1 MISERWLSALAAFTL
16 STLALADAYPRTHQT
31 HDFFAVHLNLS
42 IVSPEKL
49 ANHLK
54 ARYEGQIGEL
64 TDHHKFSVMK
74 SKTGPVDACLPA
86 ISGPLG
92 HINCINGVLWSQILT
107 PGVQLRHKRVPQP
120 PVAHLNTTDWVED
133 VSAVQTRSRVSSAL
147 GITDPLF
154 NSQWHLFN
162 TVQLKQDMNVT
173 GAWLEGVTGKGT
185 VTAIIDD
192 GLDFHSNDLNNNYF
206 PAGSYNFVENSK
218 EPDPKHVNQT
228 HGTRCAGE
236 IAAGKNGICGLGMA
250 YDGKIAGIRLLSG
263 QIDESDEAAA
273 INYRYQSN
281 DIYSCSWGPPDNG
294 KVIGG
299 PGTLVKRALEN
310 GVANGRRGKGSI
322 FVVSA
327 GNGGYLDDD
336 CNFDG
341 YANSIYT
348 IAVGAIDREGN
359 HPEYSEPCSALS
371 VVAYA
376 SAGYQSEGADSIY
389 TTDVGVQNCA
399 SGHGGTSAAAP
410 LVAGAIALALS
421 VRSELTWRDIQYLLY
436 ATAIPVNEEEDDWQ
450 MTKLGKPF
458 SHNYGYGKVDS
469 YGLVQMA
476 RNWKLVKPQTPYHS
490 PWVRVNKNIPQGAKG
505 LSSIF
510 EVRPPAISV
519 FERLEHVTV
528 TTNVNHT
535 RRGDL
540 SIELHSPEGVVSRL
554 STTRRNDNETS
565 GYAGW
570 AFMSV
575 AHWGESGIGNWTIVV
590 KDTMINDFSGTFVS
604 WQLSLW
610 GEGTDSLSSSNSD
623 KTGEGNNNET
633 IMQTPDTENVGVS
646 WDLLVAATGLQ
657 RLGGWASLSLSVSVV
672 VCGAVGTYLLV
683 CKLSGSHAAPIIVD
697 L

>member
-16 STLALADAYPRTHQT
+16 STLALADAYPKTHQT

-64 TDHHKFSVMK
+64 TDYHKFSVMK

-185 VTAIIDD
+185 VTAVIDD

-218 EPDPKHVNQT
+218 EPDPKYVNQT
-228 HGTRCAGE
+228 HGTR
-236 IAAGKNGICGLGMA
+236 
-250 YDGKIAGIRLLSG
+250 
-263 QIDESDEAAA
+263 
-273 INYRYQSN
+273 
-281 DIYSCSWGPPDNG
+281 
-294 KVIGG
+294 VIGG
-299 PGTLVKRALEN
+299 PGTMVKRALEN

-476 RNWKLVKPQTPYHS
+476 RNWKLVKPQTSYHS

-554 STTRRNDNETS
+554 STTRRNDNATS

-672 VCGAVGTYLLV
+672 VCGAVGTYLLL